1 WHDFVFTDFSDI
13 SFPDTAMQ
21 QVSDGLLL
29 QPLLDSSSP
38 AVGADHYD
46 AWDWAGDRHDQPE
59 SFLPEAVPHGTL
71 DHTQRQG
78 LAKAAQT
85 GAVGET
91 VNISREVHYI
101 RQDAQFEERI
111 NQRLANVLTF
121 CIDRVE
127 AMWLEIGENKK
138 RICREAEESFGRLE
152 EWMKELQ
159 TYMEVA
165 RSMHDVNS

>member
-1 WHDFVFTDFSDI
+1 
-13 SFPDTAMQ
+13 MQ

-111 NQRLANVLTF
+111 NQRLANV
-121 CIDRVE
+121 VE
-127 AMWLEIGENKK
+127 QFDQKLLDTEE
-138 RICREAEESFGRLE
+138 RICRKLTDIEERIYAEMAQF
-152 EWMKELQ
+152 KETLSQ
-159 TYMEVA
+159 SET
-165 RSMHDVNS
+165 R